1 MSFREI
7 LAKTWVFGLVSVA
20 IIGGGFLVE
29 YGPHPSNDVSLFF
42 SIFDSTFLAIGFW
55 LAGLG
60 VAGFGALTVLVE
72 LRESKVEKREE
83 AVHITPRPGPFG
95 PPPPWG
101 MGDIGRVG
109 GAVKEVGGRA
119 RGGGGPKLMSVAT
132 STLDAPLIIGLLF
145 VVTIVALVL
154 KAHFGGLD
162 AVGP

>member
-7 LAKTWVFGLVSVA
+7 VGKFLGFGLVA
-20 IIGGGFLVE
+20 AATIGGGFLAW
-29 YGPHPSNDVSLFF
+29 YGPHPSNDISLFY
-42 SIFDSTFLAIGFW
+42 SIFNSTFIAIVLW
-55 LAGLG
+55 LIGAG
-60 VAGFGALTVLVE
+60 VAGFGALVVLVE
-72 LRESKVEKREE
+72 LRERQIREREE
-83 AVHITPRPGPFG
+83 SLHVTPRTGPLG

-109 GAVKEVGGRA
+109 GAVKEVGST
-119 RGGGGPKLMSVAT
+119 RGGGGPKLMSVTA
-132 STLDAPLIIGLLF
+132 SNLDATIIIGLLF